1 MMRMSA
7 MMRGDAGGGGF
18 GGFGGMGGFGGAGAG
33 AGAGGFPAPGMP
45 SYAQG
50 QNQNQNP
57 STPSPGSPR
66 AAGTGTGFNPSM
78 YPPFPPA
85 TGPPPSTSGSG
96 TGTGTGTGGDTAAP
110 APGSPPNANAA
121 AAANPFAALSSLFG
135 SMPPPAQGGGASPF
149 GMVDPALVQSLLGG
163 LGGTATGTAS
173 MAIPPFAAPAD
184 TRPPEERFQ
193 VQLQQLQD
201 MGFTN
206 AAQNVRALL
215 ATAGNVHAA
224 IEYILGGG
232 GL

>member
-50 QNQNQNP
+50 QTQNQNP
-57 STPSPGSPR
+57 TTPSPGSPR

-85 TGPPPSTSGSG
+85 TSPPPASGSG
-96 TGTGTGTGGDTAAP
+96 TGTGDTAAP
-110 APGSPPNANAA
+110 APGSPPNAN

-173 MAIPPFAAPAD
+173 TPLPPFAAPAPAD

>member
-1 MMRMSA
+1 MGGRDMGGLGGLGGLGAFGGAS
-7 MMRGDAGGGGF
+7 GGGF
-18 GGFGGMGGFGGAGAG
+18 
-33 AGAGGFPAPGMP
+33 PSPGVP

-50 QNQNQNP
+50 QNQGQTPASNTA
-57 STPSPGSPR
+57 STPSAATGS
-66 AAGTGTGFNPSM
+66 GFNPSM

-85 TGPPPSTSGSG
+85 TSPPPATATDAGAGDATNRSASP
-96 TGTGTGTGGDTAAP
+96 TGGAGTTA
-110 APGSPPNANAA
+110 GSPGAGGNPNAA
-121 AAANPFAALSSLFG
+121 PFAALASLLG
-135 SMPPPAQGGGASPF
+135 SMPPPPASGGGQSPF
-149 GMVDPALVQSLLGG
+149 GMVDPGLVQSLLGG
-163 LGGTATGTAS
+163 LGGTATVNPT
-173 MAIPPFAAPAD
+173 PAD

-215 ATAGNVHAA
+215 ATGGNVHAA

>member
-18 GGFGGMGGFGGAGAG
+18 GGFGGIGGFGG

-85 TGPPPSTSGSG
+85 TSSPPTSGSG
-96 TGTGTGTGGDTAAP
+96 TGAGDTAAP
-110 APGSPPNANAA
+110 APGSPPNAA

-163 LGGTATGTAS
+163 LGGTASTPLSPSA
-173 MAIPPFAAPAD
+173 PFAAPAPAD

>member
-33 AGAGGFPAPGMP
+33 AGGFPAPGMP

-50 QNQNQNP
+50 QTQNQNP

-85 TGPPPSTSGSG
+85 TSPPPTSGSG
-96 TGTGTGTGGDTAAP
+96 TGTGAGDTAAAP
-110 APGSPPNANAA
+110 APGSPPTVN
-121 AAANPFAALSSLFG
+121 ANPFAALSSLFG

-163 LGGTATGTAS
+163 TATGTAS
-173 MAIPPFAAPAD
+173 TALPPFAAPAD